1 MPRYLSHR
9 RDPATLL
16 LHRGFVP
23 TRSRAVIS
31 AHIKRVVYKDRPDPG
46 GRAVRHPILSERRD
60 VQIVSV
66 GDLLQFVL
74 SPRTHSS
81 DLLVSMLL
89 FLPLFKDILDDGQ
102 SGKGIG
108 P

>member
-1 MPRYLSHR
+1 MPRSLSR
-9 RDPATLL
+9 RLGDPATLL

-31 AHIKRVVYKDRPDPG
+31 AHIKRIVYNDRPDPG

-60 VQIVSV
+60 VQIVGI
-66 GDLLQFVL
+66 GDLFQFVL

-81 DLLVSMLL
+81 DPLCLDAAMVSVA
-89 FLPLFKDILDDGQ
+89 FRRHP
-102 SGKGIG
+102 
-108 P
+108 